1 MTGNKIVV
9 PEGTDIRATYHRGGD
24 VLGTYT
30 TLPPGK
36 YIVDETDELPHGQ
49 VVLAAADWD
58 GAGRVTFHSNK
69 HRYAVARRSM
79 VVTIDLLTALQKEG
93 VS

>member
-1 MTGNKIVV
+1 MIGNKVVV
-9 PEGTDIRATYHRGGD
+9 PQGTDILATYHRGGD
-24 VLGTYT
+24 VLGNHA

-49 VVLAAADWD
+49 VVLAVADWD
-58 GAGRVTFHSNK
+58 DSGRVTFHSNK
-69 HRYAVARRSM
+69 HRYAVARRSL
-79 VVTIDLLTALQKEG
+79 VVTIDLLTALQKEP